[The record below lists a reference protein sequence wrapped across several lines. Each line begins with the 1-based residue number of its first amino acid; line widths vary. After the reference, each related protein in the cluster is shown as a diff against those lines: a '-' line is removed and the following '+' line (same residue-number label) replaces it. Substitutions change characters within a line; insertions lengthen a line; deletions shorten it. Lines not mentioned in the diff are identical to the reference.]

1 MKVRR
6 LDANHDWTFGQGRA
20 NYATLA
26 ESVAQ
31 RVKSRLLS
39 FQGDWFLD
47 LEHGLPWLPHFE
59 RPADLRQI
67 EHLVKRTIL
76 HTHGVRELLNLEL
89 EWDASTRRL
98 TITAQLKNHDDQ
110 LINITN

>member
-59 RPADLRQI
+59 RPTDCRQI
-67 EHLVKRTIL
+67 EHRVKRTIL
-76 HTHGVRELLNLEL
+76 HTYGVRELLNLEL

-98 TITAQLKNHDDQ
+98 TITAQLKDYGDQ